1 MKVAIPYWQGRVSP
15 VFDESREILLV
26 EIEKGREVRR
36 IEVDLR
42 HSDPLLRAGYVASLG
57 VEWLICGAISISL
70 EKALLSKNIKIFAY
84 TRGSLNE
91 VIEAFLNGNLTDP
104 MYRMP
109 GCCRRKIP
117 AINFQAGSG
126 WPGKTK
132 T

>member
-1 MKVAIPYWQGRVSP
+1 MSP

-42 HSDPLLRAGYVASLG
+42 HSDPLLRAAYVASLG

-70 EKALLSKNIKIFAY
+70 EKALLSKNIRVFAY
-84 TRGSLNE
+84 TRGSLKE

-104 MYRMP
+104 IYLMP
-109 GCCRRKIP
+109 GCRRRKTP
-117 AINFQAGSG
+117 AVNFQAGSG
-126 WPGKTK
+126 
-132 T
+132 